1 MPEYTMWLK
10 IHIMDELLRETKK
23 RMLFRSDGMIYVL
36 EDEKSIL
43 ELLVYTLNNSG
54 LEAKGFSRPSEF
66 WKEMKEVPDLL
77 LLDIMLPEEDGL
89 TILKKLRSE
98 KHTKNMPVIML
109 TAKSSEYDK
118 VMGLD
123 IGADDYITKPFGMM
137 ELVARIKAVLRRT
150 QKEETGEK
158 EYQIGELFVA
168 LKQHVVKVGG
178 ISITLTSK
186 EFELLSMFIE
196 NQSVVFSRDHILNR
210 IWGYEFDGA
219 NRTVDVHIGTLRQK
233 LGECGEYI
241 KTVRGYGY
249 KFEQSKEG

>member
-1 MPEYTMWLK
+1 MEEQYRIFVVEDDDSIRNLTRMHLKMNSFSNVYSLSDAESAWILANRLHPDVIILDLMLPEADGLTFLKWLRNDPVLK
-10 IHIMDELLRETKK
+10 DVIIIIITAKDDE
-23 RMLFRSDGMIYVL
+23 
-36 EDEKSIL
+36 EDIIA
-43 ELLVYTLNNSG
+43 G
-54 LEAKGFSRPSEF
+54 LEA
-66 WKEMKEVPDLL
+66 
-77 LLDIMLPEEDGL
+77 
-89 TILKKLRSE
+89 
-98 KHTKNMPVIML
+98 
-109 TAKSSEYDK
+109 
-118 VMGLD
+118 
-123 IGADDYITKPFGMM
+123 GADDYITKPFGMM